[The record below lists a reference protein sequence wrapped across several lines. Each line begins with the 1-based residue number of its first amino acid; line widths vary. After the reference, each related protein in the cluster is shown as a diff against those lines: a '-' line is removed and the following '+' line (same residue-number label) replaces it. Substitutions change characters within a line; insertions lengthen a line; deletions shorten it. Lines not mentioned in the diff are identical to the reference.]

1 MSNCEYEYYTVHTD
15 SLTDSATTGNTFTN
29 YLFNPIKDIIEVK
42 VILADFDASV
52 SGSNVC
58 YLNVDELSSRFNDI
72 AGNSSLSANPSTKS
86 QIQNPIVKFIVNNSG
101 RTNYKE
107 RDYNSI
113 IQYFNPIRKLD
124 RLTTKLRD
132 ENGNLIILKS
142 NDVHITYLFKCK
154 RGNFCE

>member
-1 MSNCEYEYYTVHTD
+1 MSDCEYEYYTIHTD
-15 SLTDSATTGNTFTN
+15 SLTDSSTTGNTFTN

-58 YLNVDELSSRFNDI
+58 YLNVEELSSRFNDI
-72 AGNSSLSANPSTKS
+72 AGDSSLSANPSTKS
-86 QIQNPIVKFIVNNSG
+86 QIQNPVAKFIVNNSG
-101 RTNYKE
+101 RTTYKE
-107 RDYNSI
+107 YDYTSTI
-113 IQYFNPIRKLD
+113 RYFNPIRKLD

-132 ENGNLIILKS
+132 ENGNLIVLTS
-142 NDVHITYLFKCK
+142 NDVHITYQFKCK